1 MVEDHGD
8 GRGGDGQRIAVG
20 RGDPVTT
27 PRGAEQIFSLRVLI
41 GTLSKREA
49 GAASA

>member
-27 PRGAEQIFSLRVLI
+27 PRGAEQIFSLQYSL
-41 GTLSKREA
+41 A
-49 GAASA
+49 GVET

>member
-27 PRGAEQIFSLRVLI
+27 PRGAEQIFCEYSL
-41 GTLSKREA
+41 A
-49 GAASA
+49 GVET

>member
-20 RGDPVTT
+20 RGD
-27 PRGAEQIFSLRVLI
+27 QLRRRAALNRSSPAS
-41 GTLSKREA
+41 THWPASKREA